1 MPCRI
6 CRDSGHNARTCDLRE
21 VRDLSDQPD
30 FVAVGRWFEDCD
42 GTASRWFE
50 DRDGDSN
57 ARRWFEEED
66 PDAEFDEFIKLI
78 GPDLNFEAHM
88 MKALL
93 EEEVEREKR
102 ECIICYEAVGNE
114 KVSIK
119 CGHTYCV
126 GCFVTHM
133 RMSNQCAYCRTELC
147 EVPQSK
153 RKMTRDTRT
162 NIVETALTSS
172 NGWLRQTL
180 LDDFTRQTR
189 EAVLQINSA
198 KTNTRSVTEMNRTIN
213 EAIQSVDITFASYL
227 IGIHTSNYISE
238 WYES

>member
-30 FVAVGRWFEDCD
+30 FVPVG
-42 GTASRWFE
+42 
-50 DRDGDSN
+50 
-57 ARRWFEEED
+57 RWFEEED
-66 PDAEFDEFIKLI
+66 PDADFDEFIKLI

-93 EEEVEREKR
+93 EEELEREKR

-126 GCFVTHM
+126 GCFVKHM
-133 RMSNQCAYCRTELC
+133 RVSNECAYCRTELC

-189 EAVLQINSA
+189 EAVLQLNSS